1 MITSKYCYLRDNCK
15 KKFSGPTT
23 CKEDDIFCLKLFK
36 IDTLYNSTLLSD
48 KQRIHLNLYPDAN
61 GADLDNFKLLKSIED
76 HIIEFV
82 NNGKNLYIHSTIT
95 GNGKTSWAIRF
106 IQAYILKIWPES
118 NLDNCPALFIN
129 VPRFLLALKDNIT
142 NKSDYISHI
151 KEHILD
157 ADLVVWDEVGVKT
170 LSEYDHENLLNL
182 INTRLDE
189 GKSNI
194 YTSNLPPEELK
205 EKVGD
210 RLYSRIVNISTDI
223 ELFGADKRA
232 LYK

>member
-1 MITSKYCYLRDNCK
+1 MITSNSCYLRESCK
-15 KKFSGPTT
+15 KIFKNPS

-36 IDTLYNSTLLSD
+36 IDKLYDNSLLSR
-48 KQRIHLNLYPDAN
+48 KQRIHLDLYSDNN
-61 GADLDNFKLLKSIED
+61 GTDLDNFKLLKSIEE
-76 HIIEFV
+76 HIVEFV

-106 IQAYILKIWPES
+106 IQAYILSIWPES
-118 NLDNCPALFIN
+118 GLDDCHALFIN
-129 VPRFLLALKDNIT
+129 VPRFLLSLKDSISNQ
-142 NKSDYISHI
+142 SDYIDHI
-151 KEHILD
+151 KKNILD

-170 LSEYDHENLLNL
+170 LSDYDHEHLLNL

-194 YTSNLPPEELK
+194 YTSNLPPNELR

>member
-1 MITSKYCYLRDNCK
+1 MITSKYCYLRDSCK
-15 KKFSGPTT
+15 KKFSGSTT

-106 IQAYILKIWPES
+106 IQAYILRIWPES
-118 NLDNCPALFIN
+118 SLDNCPALFIN